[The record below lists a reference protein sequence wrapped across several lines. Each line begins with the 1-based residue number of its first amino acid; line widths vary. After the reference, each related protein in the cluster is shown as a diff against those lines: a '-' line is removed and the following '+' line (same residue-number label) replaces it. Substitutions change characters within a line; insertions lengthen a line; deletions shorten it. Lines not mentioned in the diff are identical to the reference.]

1 MMNEAQAVGCRLPA
15 VGQKRFAF
23 GIRPTAYR
31 LPPSAFLQCGV
42 TLIEL
47 VITIVIVAIS
57 VTAVLG
63 VLSMLATGSAD
74 AMIRNQAVAI
84 ASAYLE
90 EITLKPYSDPDG
102 VAALEA
108 TRDLYDDVS
117 DYNGL
122 VDPSVLGG
130 GVGARDQFGNA
141 IAGLDQYTVTVTV
154 GAGTLASIPGVD
166 VRRIDVNVQ
175 YPSAHVNVT
184 ISGYRTNF

>member
-1 MMNEAQAVGCRLPA
+1 MMKAGLWSENERRASSASAQR
-15 VGQKRFAF
+15 RFV
-23 GIRPTAYR
+23 R
-31 LPPSAFLQCGV
+31 GV

-117 DYNGL
+117 DYSGL

-141 IAGLDQYTVTVTV
+141 IAGLDQYTVTVS
-154 GAGTLASIPGVD
+154 AGTLTSIPGVD